1 MTEADMNYWA
11 GLLMSKYGI
20 PWPVIEG
27 DDDDDDEEPSEELVA
42 LMHKPAPWEIN

>member
-20 PWPVIEG
+20 PWPVIDG
-27 DDDDDDEEPSEELVA
+27 DDDDEEPSEEPVA
-42 LMHKPAPWEIN
+42 PLNQTPIWETN